1 MLVLKNPI
9 FINEK
14 SMSKYEEF
22 WTKVQLVGKISLGKM
37 VVGDI
42 PNVTGCA
49 FKASVSV
56 QTVRFR
62 YHGIVTIR
70 SLESV

>member
-42 PNVTGCA
+42 PNVTG